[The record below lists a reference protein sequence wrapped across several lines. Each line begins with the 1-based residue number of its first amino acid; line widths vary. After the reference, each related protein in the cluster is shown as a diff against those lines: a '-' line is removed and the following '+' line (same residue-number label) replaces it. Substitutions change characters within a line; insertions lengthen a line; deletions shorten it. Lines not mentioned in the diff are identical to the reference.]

1 MTIKADVLKAM
12 APQEGERLVS
22 ALDTLAG
29 LVLLANERFRL
40 MQIEQVLCEKP
51 AKDAE
56 MDD

>member
-1 MTIKADVLKAM
+1 MTIKADVTKAM
-12 APQEGERLVS
+12 APQEAKRLVS

-51 AKDAE
+51 TQDAE